1 MTFDT
6 VIGILLSVLLPK
18 VFENIA
24 NKNHTRLSA
33 IIKLVLI
40 AVIFSI
46 SVNFDKTIKILL
58 NQDFIVLYDKI
69 TSSPYFVIIMMTA
82 LFIAI
87 IYVYSNDSKGKC
99 SFEKM
104 SKAIADFTSQVSDND
119 IIYIFCGDMDV
130 WGSDP
135 NHSTEFQ
142 QLLKLQQENRNLE
155 IRILCKHCMDDDLIE
170 EILEDRYD
178 LDGIQCESRLKAV
191 QVERVAYFKNHLKK
205 CSFRFYKDP
214 KDDYSNLRGR
224 VIISHGIK
232 KVLIY
237 HKALSQNTPFFKL
250 FSKHRKRE
258 YVYEFNELTSR
269 DNYQLLH
276 YVELCDLKW
285 RGCDP
290 ALATKI
296 EEYCIKYSQLKQGK
310 KRTLKKIAFIYAK
323 TYEVAHFGK
332 ARKEF
337 PPFGVMYLA
346 AMVREYCQDWIPEI
360 IAIEDSD
367 VDINP
372 KLYDVIAYSVISAY
386 TVPVFEKC
394 MNKVNQQS
402 KTYANKVLCIAG
414 GYQAELEAER
424 WLKSNMVSLVLK
436 GEGENTIVKLLNAE
450 YSSKEKK
457 EGYLLKKTYAKIA
470 GAMFMEN
477 RTKGKIFR
485 KIPLEG
491 ECVDLNKIP
500 MPARDLLPEEDYIMN
515 DRLADTNC
523 KMVHVIFSRGCSYNC
538 VYCGVPRE
546 GNRTVRYRSPQ
557 NIIDELEYLKNMGI
571 EGFSIIDDCFLTNER
586 QALNIIKEISKVE
599 LRWSL
604 TARVDQINEKIVEAL
619 KGSGCLEIKFGI
631 ETGSNKI
638 LKEMKKGFTAEEAK
652 AAIELVRSYDI
663 GVKAF
668 IITGLPG
675 EDDNTNRETE
685 DFLKEMGKEK
695 INRISL
701 LRFVPLPGSHIF
713 ENPKNYG
720 INKNIKETID
730 YSCYKLYDGET
741 NWWEKE
747 EDFIKRNEIYEHIKT
762 FMLGIWDTI

>member
-6 VIGILLSVLLPK
+6 VVGILLSILLPK

-24 NKNHTRLSA
+24 SRNHTRISG
-33 IIKLVLI
+33 IIRCILI
-40 AVIFSI
+40 AVIFCI
-46 SVNFDKTIKILL
+46 SVNFDKAIKIIF
-58 NQDFIVLYDKI
+58 NQGFIALYDKV
-69 TSSPYFVIIMMTA
+69 TSSPYFAVIVTIA

-87 IYVYSNDSKGKC
+87 IYVYSSDSKGKC

-130 WGSDP
+130 WGDDP
-135 NHSTEFQ
+135 NNSKEFQ
-142 QLLKLQQENRNLE
+142 QLLRLQQENRNLE

-178 LDGIQCESRLKAV
+178 FDGMLSESRLKSV
-191 QVERVAYFKNHLKK
+191 QVERIAYFKNHLKK

-214 KDDYSNLRGR
+214 KEDYSNLRGR
-224 VIISHGIK
+224 VIVSHGIK

-237 HKALSQNTPFFKL
+237 HKALPQENSFMKI
-250 FSKHRKRE
+250 FSKYRRRE
-258 YVYEFNELTSR
+258 YIYEFNELTR
-269 DNYQLLH
+269 REDYQLLH

-285 RGCDP
+285 KGCDP
-290 ALATKI
+290 TLATKI
-296 EEYCIKYSQLKQGK
+296 EEFCIKYSQLKQGK

-372 KLYDVIAYSVISAY
+372 KLYDVIAFSVISAY

-394 MNKVNQQS
+394 MKKVNQQL
-402 KTYANKVLCIAG
+402 KQYPNDVVCIAG
-414 GYQAELEAER
+414 GYQAELEAEK
-424 WLKSNMVSLVLK
+424 WLKMNMVSLVLK
-436 GEGENTIVKLLNAE
+436 GEGENAIVKLLNAG
-450 YSSKEKK
+450 YSSKRKK
-457 EGYLLKKTYAKIA
+457 EGYLLKETYAKIS

-477 RTKGKIFR
+477 RNRGKIFR

-515 DRLADTNC
+515 DRLANTNY

-546 GNRTVRYRSPQ
+546 GNRMVRYRSAQ

-571 EGFSIIDDCFLTNER
+571 EGFSIIDDCFLTNEEK
-586 QALNIIKEISKVE
+586 ALNIIKEISKVE
-599 LRWSL
+599 LKWSL
-604 TARVDQINEKIVEAL
+604 TARVDQINEKIVKAL
-619 KGSGCLEIKFGI
+619 KNSGCLEIKFGL

-638 LKEMKKGFTAEEAK
+638 LKEMKKGFTVEEAK

-675 EDDNTNRETE
+675 EDDNTNKETE
-685 DFLKEMGKEK
+685 EFLKEMGKEK

-713 ENPKNYG
+713 ENPQHYG
-720 INKNIKETID
+720 IKKNIKETID

-747 EDFIKRNEIYEHIKT
+747 EDFVKRNEIYEHIKM